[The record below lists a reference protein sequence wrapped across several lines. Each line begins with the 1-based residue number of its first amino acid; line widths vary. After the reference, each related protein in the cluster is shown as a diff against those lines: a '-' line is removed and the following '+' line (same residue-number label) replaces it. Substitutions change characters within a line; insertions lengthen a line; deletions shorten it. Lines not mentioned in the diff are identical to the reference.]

1 MEFKKRLWKKI
12 SSLALVSILAIS
24 ITGCGNSAST
34 STDASNVTVVKVGT
48 GNSMPPFCSLD
59 SNGNVVGYD
68 VDVLKEL
75 DNRLTEYKFDI
86 QSMDFT
92 TLLVSIDSGALDVV
106 SHQLVKSDAR
116 KQKYLFPEQYYCLSP
131 LSLAVKKDSGIKTL
145 SDLKGKS
152 INESPSSYEYSLL
165 TSYSQKTLGNSLKI
179 NAVSDLSSADN
190 FKQVANGQVDAA
202 LTYQSTYKK
211 IQDDLKLD
219 NITLTDTVLVE
230 DTYIML
236 AKGQEKLTAAINQ
249 ALKDMLNDG
258 TLAKIAK
265 NDLSEDVFANY
276 TNLIQTTN

>member
-1 MEFKKRLWKKI
+1 MKFKKKLWKKI
-12 SSLALVSILAIS
+12 SCMILVGVIS
-24 ITGCGNSAST
+24 ISVIGCGKGAST
-34 STDASNVTVVKVGT
+34 SADASNVTVVKVGT

-59 SNGNVVGYD
+59 DNGNVVGYD
-68 VDVLKEL
+68 VDVLKEI
-75 DNRLTEYKFDI
+75 DKRLTDYQFDI

-92 TLLVSIDSGALDVV
+92 TLLVSLDSGALDVV

-116 KQKYLFPEQYYCLSP
+116 KQKYLFPDQYYCLSP

-145 SDLKGKS
+145 NDLKGKS

-165 TSYSQKTLGNSLKI
+165 TSYSQKNLGNSLKI

-190 FKQVANGQVDAA
+190 FKQVANGQVDVA

-211 IQDDLKLD
+211 VQDDLNLD

-236 AKGQEKLTAAINQ
+236 AKGQEKLTTAINQ

-258 TLAKIAK
+258 TLATISKK
-265 NDLSEDVFANY
+265 DLTEDVFANY
-276 TNLIQTTN
+276 TNLIQTAN